1 MEENLPTPPKNK
13 LHALAFLEIGLFE
26 IGFVA
31 VILLLLFGVL
41 NYFNILS
48 VSEVF
53 PKQLGWL
60 PRKEVSNGTSQTK
73 LASQGEA
80 LRGSGEKTAP
90 SPANFTPTTFQY
102 DTEKAK
108 TLLTQYIKSTLKPG
122 LLPVNFET
130 NQGITINQYAQNPNW
145 FVTSFFSQN
154 ASPAAFFRFDK
165 NSSNPNSSSISINLK
180 NLPQPA
186 ASAALANSLLS
197 SYFSTPF
204 ILSDPNCRNV
214 SESVFCENFQ
224 TTSDGKKGYGMTI
237 IGTPPKSINNIFTC
251 LIPKESADYAS
262 AKSCISF

>member
-1 MEENLPTPPKNK
+1 LPTPPKNK

-108 TLLTQYIKSTLKPG
+108 TLLTQYIKDTIKPS
-122 LLPVNFET
+122 LLPANIEIK
-130 NQGITINQYAQNPNW
+130 QATINSKIENSSLFFA
-145 FVTSFFSQN
+145 SFNIQN
-154 ASPAAFFRFDK
+154 ASTAAVFRYDK
-165 NSSNPNSSSISINLK
+165 TVNSTNSLSLSLNLK
-180 NLPQPA
+180 NLSQFTDTTT
-186 ASAALANSLLS
+186 LANFLLS
-197 SYFSTPF
+197 TYFSTPL
-204 ILSDPNCRNV
+204 ILSDPNCRMV

>member
-1 MEENLPTPPKNK
+1 MFFCYCSEPL
-13 LHALAFLEIGLFE
+13 I
-26 IGFVA
+26 
-31 VILLLLFGVL
+31 ILIF
-41 NYFNILS
+41 S
-48 VSEVF
+48 QS
-53 PKQLGWL
+53 
-60 PRKEVSNGTSQTK
+60 PRY
-73 LASQGEA
+73 
-80 LRGSGEKTAP
+80 SGEKTAP

-237 IGTPPKSINNIFTC
+237 IGTPPKSINSIFTC
-251 LIPKESADYAS
+251 SIPKESSDYS
-262 AKSCISF
+262 TAKSCISF

>member
-60 PRKEVSNGTSQTK
+60 PRKEVSSGTSQTK

-108 TLLTQYIKSTLKPG
+108 TLLTQYIKDTIKPS
-122 LLPVNFET
+122 LLPANIEIK
-130 NQGITINQYAQNPNW
+130 QATINSKIENSSLFFA
-145 FVTSFFSQN
+145 SFNIQN
-154 ASPAAFFRFDK
+154 ASTAAVFRYDK
-165 NSSNPNSSSISINLK
+165 TVNSTNSLSLSLNLK
-180 NLPQPA
+180 NLSQFTDTTT
-186 ASAALANSLLS
+186 LANFLLS
-197 SYFSTPF
+197 TYFSTPL
-204 ILSDPNCRNV
+204 ILSDPNCRMV

>member
-108 TLLTQYIKSTLKPG
+108 TLLTQYIKDTIKPS
-122 LLPVNFET
+122 LLPANIEIK
-130 NQGITINQYAQNPNW
+130 QATINSKIENSSLFFA
-145 FVTSFFSQN
+145 SFNIQN
-154 ASPAAFFRFDK
+154 ASTAAVFRYDK
-165 NSSNPNSSSISINLK
+165 TVNSTNSLSLSLNLK
-180 NLPQPA
+180 NLSQFTDTTT
-186 ASAALANSLLS
+186 LANFLLS
-197 SYFSTPF
+197 TYFSTPL
-204 ILSDPNCRNV
+204 ILSDPNCRMV

>member
-1 MEENLPTPPKNK
+1 LLTPPKNK

-60 PRKEVSNGTSQTK
+60 PRKEVSSGTSQTK

-108 TLLTQYIKSTLKPG
+108 TLLTQYIKDTIKPS
-122 LLPVNFET
+122 LLPANIEIK
-130 NQGITINQYAQNPNW
+130 QATINSKIENSSLFFA
-145 FVTSFFSQN
+145 SFNIQN
-154 ASPAAFFRFDK
+154 ASTAAVFRYDK
-165 NSSNPNSSSISINLK
+165 TVNSTNSLSLSLNLK
-180 NLPQPA
+180 NLSQFTDTTT
-186 ASAALANSLLS
+186 LANFLLS
-197 SYFSTPF
+197 TYFSTPL
-204 ILSDPNCRNV
+204 ILSDPNCRMV

>member
-1 MEENLPTPPKNK
+1 MEENLLTPPKNK

-108 TLLTQYIKSTLKPG
+108 TLLTQYIKDTIKPS
-122 LLPVNFET
+122 LLPANIEIK
-130 NQGITINQYAQNPNW
+130 QATINSKIENSSLFFA
-145 FVTSFFSQN
+145 SFNIQN
-154 ASPAAFFRFDK
+154 ASTAAVFRYDK
-165 NSSNPNSSSISINLK
+165 TVNSTNSLSLSLNLK
-180 NLPQPA
+180 NLSQFTDTTT
-186 ASAALANSLLS
+186 LANFLLS
-197 SYFSTPF
+197 TYFSTPL
-204 ILSDPNCRNV
+204 ILSDPNCRMV

-237 IGTPPKSINNIFTC
+237 IGTPPKSINSIFTC
-251 LIPKESADYAS
+251 SIPKESSDYS
-262 AKSCISF
+262 TAKSCISF